1 MSRGLHG
8 PRFARIA
15 RDSAQKRAG
24 DGPSILAR
32 STRIASALRH
42 ISATA
47 VRRSS
52 SSTSRAKHGDD
63 RVGRRFSRA
72 ETAPETRGDGD
83 DPVVVSHVRR
93 DDVVGESTSM
103 TVGENED
110 VLDDARTVPSRG
122 RRRRIVATKSSSSK
136 SSSSTSSSSSRAR
149 VASRAMRRSR
159 RRRNPSINSA
169 LASLTKRACAS
180 ALARARSR
188 ACVVNDS
195 DVSARH
201 ARIARSFARLVS
213 TSSRD
218 KNEDILVAVVVI
230 ERVERTREG
239 RGRGRGRG
247 VRRQTVARDDD
258 DDSRARVDVEVERG
272 RWNEG

>member
-1 MSRGLHG
+1 MTCVRARWYTYVKIHRYPSTTLVSRGLDG

-52 SSTSRAKHGDD
+52 SSTSRAKNGDD

-93 DDVVGESTSM
+93 DDVVGESTSR
-103 TVGENED
+103 TVGENGD

-122 RRRRIVATKSSSSK
+122 RRRRIVAMKSSSSA
-136 SSSSTSSSSSRAR
+136 SRAR

-218 KNEDILVAVVVI
+218 ENEDILVVVVVI
-230 ERVERTREG
+230 ERVERDAADEDED
-239 RGRGRGRG
+239 
-247 VRRQTVARDDD
+247 A
-258 DDSRARVDVEVERG
+258 VEV
-272 RWNEG
+272 

>member
-1 MSRGLHG
+1 MTCVRARWYTYVKIHRYPSTTLVSRGLDG

-52 SSTSRAKHGDD
+52 SSTSRAKNGDD

-72 ETAPETRGDGD
+72 ETAPETRGDGDGD

-218 KNEDILVAVVVI
+218 KNKDILVVVVVI
-230 ERVERTREG
+230 ERVERDAADEDED
-239 RGRGRGRG
+239 
-247 VRRQTVARDDD
+247 A
-258 DDSRARVDVEVERG
+258 VEV
-272 RWNEG
+272 